1 MRRFQR
7 WRGALCGAVF
17 LVAGMAVSAA
27 DGRFHYFDPDHQ
39 VTFSGR
45 LAAFRIEPMYAGRTP
60 FIILTVESE
69 GRTMRVEVAPRWFFR
84 LDLAVGMQVRVT
96 GSGIDRP
103 DAPAWIIA
111 RELVIQ
117 GQRYELRDAHGF
129 PLWSR
134 RGAGHGSEARRGGN
148 CRGWG
153 GGV

>member
-1 MRRFQR
+1 MGRMQISR
-7 WRGALCGAVF
+7 AVF
-17 LVAGMAVSAA
+17 WGVAFLAAGMATCAA
-27 DGRFHYFDPDHQ
+27 DNSFHYFDPDRQ

-69 GRTMRVEVAPRWFFR
+69 ERTMRVEVAPRWFFR